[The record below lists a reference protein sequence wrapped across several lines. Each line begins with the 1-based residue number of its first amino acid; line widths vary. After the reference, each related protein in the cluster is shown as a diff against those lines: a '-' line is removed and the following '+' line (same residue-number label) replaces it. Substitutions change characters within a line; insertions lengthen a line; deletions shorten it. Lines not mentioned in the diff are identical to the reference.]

1 MQGDCCGPTELYL
14 APLSDAIHGVLRE
27 EAWDATR
34 EAQAFNRSATEGKA
48 EVHIG
53 VLVFYGFQTVWIVV
67 PVDMESGHPGVRGQD
82 VPL

>member
-1 MQGDCCGPTELYL
+1 MVLLSFICLP
-14 APLSDAIHGVLRE
+14 PSDAIHGVLRK
-27 EAWDATR
+27 EAWDTAR
-34 EAQAFNRSATEGKA
+34 KAQAFDGSATEGKA